1 MLAVNTHWS
10 VVGSYQAAVGRSMAY
25 KKPEIKDRAVVN
37 FPSRLRNSLHF
48 LEDYGEVVENI

>member
-1 MLAVNTHWS
+1 MLVVNIHWS

-25 KKPEIKDRAVVN
+25 EKPGIKDRAVVN
-37 FPSRLRNSLHF
+37 SSSRLRNSLHF

>member
-1 MLAVNTHWS
+1 MLVVNTHWS

-25 KKPEIKDRAVVN
+25 KQPGIKDRAVVN

-48 LEDYGEVVENI
+48 LKDYGEVVKNI

>member
-1 MLAVNTHWS
+1 MLVVNIHWS

-25 KKPEIKDRAVVN
+25 EKPGIIERAVVN

-48 LEDYGEVVENI
+48 SEIYGELVENI